1 MPEEDQESGV
11 GAAAARVVTLAARV
25 TEEAARSAVDTWGEV
40 GGAIAQA
47 QSLRQRAGRLARE
60 NARVH
65 AAARD
70 ALAGVRERAGVEE
83 AGAAPLAPALA
94 GAADLPLE
102 IAETAADTA
111 ALAALVAEHAN
122 PDARPDAAG
131 AALLAAGAVSVAAHL
146 VEANLA
152 VLAGDKRAT
161 RAQELTALAEDACRR
176 ALAATD

>member
-1 MPEEDQESGV
+1 
-11 GAAAARVVTLAARV
+11 
-25 TEEAARSAVDTWGEV
+25 
-40 GGAIAQA
+40 
-47 QSLRQRAGRLARE
+47 
-60 NARVH
+60 
-65 AAARD
+65 
-70 ALAGVRERAGVEE
+70 VEE
-83 AGAAPLAPALA
+83 AGAAPLAPALS

-102 IAETAADTA
+102 IAEAAADTA

-152 VLAGDKRAT
+152 VLAEDKRAA